1 MVVGLASKDTG
12 SDEEKRV
19 GRKKV
24 VDETVVL
31 DRIRDPNA
39 ARSKPSEPAS
49 VLEN

>member
-1 MVVGLASKDTG
+1 MVVEPVSKDAG
-12 SDEEKRV
+12 SRRKKKRV

-39 ARSKPSEPAS
+39 ARS
-49 VLEN
+49 ENFGTCLGP